1 MSDNNGIED
10 SNKPILKNSQI
21 WKYLNYKTNYFTIEV
36 YTNNIKKLSQQVN
49 IIKIKSMDILN
60 NIIAD
65 KKTIREVTRVI
76 NKNSLGLCIIVDKKT
91 FWNSFRWR
99 FKKTFNKEYRF

>member
-1 MSDNNGIED
+1 MKFIQI
-10 SNKPILKNSQI
+10 ILKN
-21 WKYLNYKTNYFTIEV
+21 YLN
-36 YTNNIKKLSQQVN
+36 KLILS
-49 IIKIKSMDILN
+49 KIKLMDILN

-76 NKNSLGLCIIVDKKT
+76 NKNSLGLCIIVDKRKL
-91 FWNSFRWR
+91 WNSFRWR